1 MGDVVAAREAYEA
14 AQKEALRIVERARH
28 ELGRVIREAR
38 AQGIS
43 QEEIRRELK
52 LTREQVRRF
61 QREYE
66 KANDL
71 SPLGGRQA

>member
-1 MGDVVAAREAYEA
+1 MGDVVAARKAYEA
-14 AQKEALRIVERARH
+14 AQKEALRLVERARH

-43 QEEIRRELK
+43 QEAITRELK
-52 LTREQVRRF
+52 LTREQVRRL

-66 KANDL
+66 KANKL
-71 SPLGGRQA
+71 APLGNRRA